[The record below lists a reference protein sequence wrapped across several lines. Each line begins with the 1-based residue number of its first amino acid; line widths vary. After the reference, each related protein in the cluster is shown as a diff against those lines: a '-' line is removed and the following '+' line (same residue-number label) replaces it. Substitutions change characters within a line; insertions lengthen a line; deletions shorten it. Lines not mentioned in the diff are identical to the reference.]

1 MNDVSNDISALMPP
15 GELTGPSVW
24 YGRDYQGS
32 DDWVHHLSGAEI
44 AEVESAIA
52 HANAM
57 GREIMELSPET
68 FEIPRLGERLAKIRT
83 EILEG
88 CGFAVMRGL
97 PVEGYDLRTAAMAFF
112 GIGSHIGTPR
122 SQNSEGH
129 LVGHVCDL
137 SHNPAKNPHQRGY
150 RAAGPLGFHTDSA
163 DIAALLT
170 WRKSKSGGDGKIAS
184 SVTVYNEMRRRA
196 PALLRALF
204 GPVNRDRR
212 GEVPE
217 GMKPWWT
224 MPIFQWHAGYLNSHF
239 NHGYIL
245 SSDRFDELEPMSDIL
260 KEAFE
265 VLMDICEEV
274 HLKVDYQP
282 GDIGLVNNHQILHG
296 RADYEDWP
304 EVERRRYL
312 LRLWLSPED
321 GRPLPAAYAQRYGN
335 VVPGQRGGIICPET
349 KLKAPL
355 EPI

>member
-1 MNDVSNDISALMPP
+1 MNEISDIMPP
-15 GELTGPSVW
+15 GELTGPAAW
-24 YGRDYQGS
+24 YGRDYQDR
-32 DDWVHHLSGAEI
+32 DDWIHQLSATEI
-44 AEVESAIA
+44 AEIETAVARA
-52 HANAM
+52 QDA
-57 GREIMELSPET
+57 GREIMALSPEN
-68 FEIPRLGERLAKIRT
+68 FDLPVLAARLKRIRA
-83 EILEG
+83 ELLDG
-88 CGFAVMRGL
+88 CGFAVIRGL
-97 PVEGYDLRTAAMAFF
+97 PVERYDLREAAMAFF
-112 GIGSHIGTPR
+112 GLGSHIGAPR

-129 LVGHVCDL
+129 LLGHVCDL
-137 SHNPAKNPHQRGY
+137 SHNPAENPHQRGY

-170 WRKSKSGGDGKIAS
+170 WRKSKTGGQGKIAS
-184 SVTVYNEMRRRA
+184 SVTVYNEMLRRA
-196 PALLRALF
+196 PALLRSLF

-212 GEVPE
+212 GEVPD

-224 MPIFQWHAGYLNSHF
+224 MPIYQWHAGYLNSHF

-245 SSDRFDELEPMSDIL
+245 SSDRFDELEPMSDTL

-304 EVERRRYL
+304 ELERRRYL
-312 LRLWLSPED
+312 LRLWLCPKD
-321 GRPLPAAYAQRYGN
+321 GRPLPAAYAQRYGS
-335 VVPGQRGGIICPET
+335 VEPGNRGGIICPET

>member
-1 MNDVSNDISALMPP
+1 MNDVSDDISALMPP

-129 LVGHVCDL
+129 LVGHV
-137 SHNPAKNPHQRGY
+137 
-150 RAAGPLGFHTDSA
+150 
-163 DIAALLT
+163 
-170 WRKSKSGGDGKIAS
+170 
-184 SVTVYNEMRRRA
+184 
-196 PALLRALF
+196 
-204 GPVNRDRR
+204 
-212 GEVPE
+212 
-217 GMKPWWT
+217 
-224 MPIFQWHAGYLNSHF
+224 
-239 NHGYIL
+239 
-245 SSDRFDELEPMSDIL
+245 
-260 KEAFE
+260 
-265 VLMDICEEV
+265 
-274 HLKVDYQP
+274 
-282 GDIGLVNNHQILHG
+282 
-296 RADYEDWP
+296 
-304 EVERRRYL
+304 
-312 LRLWLSPED
+312 
-321 GRPLPAAYAQRYGN
+321 
-335 VVPGQRGGIICPET
+335 
-349 KLKAPL
+349 
-355 EPI
+355 